1 LTSAALLAGS
11 ASAQE
16 IQVELR
22 NVNNELIRG
31 TAYVISAK
39 NPETTFDL
47 EKGAGPIRCPDS
59 DSVVWVDAGPRHF
72 LLVGQSRKPCAGA
85 LMVFTFQIRTSRPK
99 DRSSSGP
106 SRVDRGKLF

>member
-1 LTSAALLAGS
+1 MLLAGS
-11 ASAQE
+11 ASAAE

-31 TAYVISAK
+31 TVYVISAK

-47 EKGAGPIRCPDS
+47 EKGAGPIRCSDP

-72 LLVGQSRKPCAGA
+72 LLGAHSRKPCAGV
-85 LMVFTFQIRTSRPK
+85 LMVFTFQIRPARPK
-99 DRSSSGP
+99 DRRSSSGP
-106 SRVDRGKLF
+106 SSVDRGKLF

>member
-1 LTSAALLAGS
+1 MSAALLTGS

-22 NVNNELIRG
+22 DVNNVLIRG

-39 NPETTFDL
+39 NPEMMFEL
-47 EKGAGPIRCPDS
+47 EKGNGPIRCPDP

-72 LLVGQSRKPCAGA
+72 LLVGQSRKPCSGT
-85 LMVFTFQIRTSRPK
+85 LMVFTFQIRTSRSK
-99 DRSSSGP
+99 DRSSNTP
-106 SRVDRGKLF
+106 PRLDRGKL